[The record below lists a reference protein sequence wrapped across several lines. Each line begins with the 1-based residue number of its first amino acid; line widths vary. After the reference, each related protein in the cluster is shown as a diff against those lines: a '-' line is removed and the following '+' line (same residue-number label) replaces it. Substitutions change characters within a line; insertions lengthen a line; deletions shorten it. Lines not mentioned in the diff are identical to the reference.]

1 MLGNP
6 VKRIQNFFNIM
17 QQKIV
22 LALLF
27 FGLGLTSTVTA
38 QTTSTANVNSKSF
51 MPAEASQLKE
61 IKTEDWSIFADEE
74 NRVYYIDFESLSFNL
89 SNIIV
94 KKEDGSVVLKE
105 DVFDLP
111 VNTIYEIDYSDYKT
125 GEYQIELRSFTG
137 IIRKTISI
145 K

>member
-1 MLGNP
+1 
-6 VKRIQNFFNIM
+6 M
-17 QQKIV
+17 QLKNV
-22 LALLF
+22 LVLLL
-27 FGLGLTSTVTA
+27 FGLGISNTTFA
-38 QTTSTANVNSKSF
+38 QSTANVNAKSF

-61 IKTEDWSIFADEE
+61 IKNEDWSIFADEE

-94 KKEDGSVVLKE
+94 KNEDGKVVLKE

-111 VNTIYEIDYSDYKT
+111 VNTIYEIDYSDYET
-125 GEYQIELRSFTG
+125 GEYQVELRSFTA

>member
-1 MLGNP
+1 
-6 VKRIQNFFNIM
+6 M

-22 LALLF
+22 LVLLF
-27 FGLGLTSTVTA
+27 FALGLGNMAYA
-38 QTTSTANVNSKSF
+38 QTEANLNSKSF
-51 MPAEASQLKE
+51 MPAEANQLKE
-61 IKTEDWSIFADEE
+61 ITTEDWSIFADEE

-94 KKEDGSVVLKE
+94 KNEDGKVVLKE

-111 VNTIYEIDYSDYKT
+111 VNTIYEIDYSAYDK
-125 GEYQIELRSFTG
+125 GEYQLELRSFTG